1 MKTVMLVILALP
13 MIIGIVV
20 ACFFV
25 RKHRDIGVF
34 NKISIYIYFP
44 VGIWSAVYFV
54 ICLIYA
60 GITLSFVW
68 IWPMIAIFCLVRI
81 RMLVSGDRKVSRAR
95 KIIRI
100 AYRIVFVIG
109 LVFFLFIESRIV
121 DAMTATPPA
130 DLDYVV
136 VLGAGLRGTTPT
148 NPLKVRIIR
157 AAEYMED
164 NAGTF
169 LIASG
174 GQGSDE
180 VISEAQCIHD
190 QLVDIYGIEDDR
202 IILEEQSRDTEE
214 NLRNSLDIIGD
225 PNASVGIVSNGFHEY
240 RALMIAEHTGYNNV
254 YSVPATTL
262 LPVGIHYIVREFF
275 GVVECMI
282 KC

>member
-1 MKTVMLVILALP
+1 MKIVFVILALP